1 MSGFFNDDDDM
12 KIAPDDLSKL
22 FSRENPVADDNIDML
37 MRQRANKNTQRARE
51 LGARYVKEL
60 IDCVWTKAPG
70 DVEPKVFE
78 TQLKLLFSYTVHRII
93 EDYSPNHI
101 VADTALAAFYD
112 ELDDADENLSQMIND
127 SAAFSMYVYLHR
139 SGSDNAERIGEVFA
153 DLCDAGAGSECAII
167 GESAY
172 NRFFGSCAQNMLD
185 AGFVE

>member
-1 MSGFFNDDDDM
+1 MSGFFGNDEDM
-12 KIAPDDLSKL
+12 KIAPEDLSKL

-37 MRQRANKNTQRARE
+37 MRQRANKNTQRARQ

-60 IDCVWTKAPG
+60 IDCVWTKAPE
-70 DVEPKVFE
+70 DIDSAVFE
-78 TQLKLLFSYTVHRII
+78 SQLKLLFAYTVHRII

-112 ELDDADENLSQMIND
+112 ALDDADEPLSRMIND

-139 SGSDNAERIGEVFA
+139 TGDDSGSRIGEVFA
-153 DLCDAGAGSECAII
+153 DLCDAQAGSECAVI

-172 NRFFGSCAQNMLD
+172 NRFFGGCAQIMLD
-185 AGFVE
+185 ADFVE

>member
-1 MSGFFNDDDDM
+1 MSGFFANDDDM
-12 KIAPDDLSKL
+12 KIAPEDLSKL
-22 FSRENPVADDNIDML
+22 FTRENPVADDNIDML

-51 LGARYVKEL
+51 LGAKYVKEL
-60 IDCVWTKAPG
+60 IDCVWTKAPE
-70 DVEPKVFE
+70 DVESKIFE
-78 TQLKLLFSYTVHRII
+78 TQLKLLFAYTVHRII

-112 ELDDADENLSQMIND
+112 ALDDAEGELSKTIND

-139 SGSDNAERIGEVFA
+139 SGNDSAVKIGETFA

-172 NRFFGSCAQNMLD
+172 NRFFGGCAQNMLD